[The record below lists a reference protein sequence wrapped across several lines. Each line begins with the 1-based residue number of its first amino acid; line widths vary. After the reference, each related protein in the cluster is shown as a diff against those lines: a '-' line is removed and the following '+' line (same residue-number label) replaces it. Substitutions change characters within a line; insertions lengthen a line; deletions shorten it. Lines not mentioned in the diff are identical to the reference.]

1 MKKSVLLTLLLLVLL
16 AVLFGAGMWLGP
28 KESGPQSL
36 QSQVL
41 VHVNCDVNQG
51 PCKVILPN
59 GGYLVMTIA
68 PHPIPVLKPLSI
80 EVELDGYEAQSMQVD
95 FSGVDMDMG
104 FNRVKLLPSAPGRF
118 SGQASLPVCITGAM
132 HWRASL
138 VMEGQGGV
146 LTLPFVFD
154 AGT

>member
-1 MKKSVLLTLLLLVLL
+1 MKKSVLLTVLLLVFL
-16 AVLFGAGMWLGP
+16 AVLFGIGMWLGP
-28 KESGPQSL
+28 RESMPP
-36 QSQVL
+36 SQVL
-41 VHVNCDVNQG
+41 VHVDCDVNQG

-80 EVELDGYEAQSMQVD
+80 EVELDGYEAQAMQID

-132 HWRASL
+132 RWRASL
-138 VMEGQGGV
+138 VMEGQGGI